1 MAHILHVTECT
12 KGGVPLFIR
21 RVSEGLSGDFS
32 FDIVCPPSSEL
43 FVQPP
48 SGARIHT
55 VDMARQ
61 PHPLRDVIA
70 ALGVRRVIRSA
81 YYDAVHLHSSK
92 AGIIGSLAKPW
103 IEAPMIYTPHGLRSF
118 AYPDKSP
125 LKSIARVV
133 EKWICR
139 SVRNVVAVSIEEA
152 SEVVRSH
159 IAPAEKVTVIENG
172 VDLEDM
178 SAAATISRAD
188 IGVPQDAYLVG
199 TVGRLQA
206 QKDPLLFIQAAS
218 IIADRIPGAHF
229 VMVGD
234 GPLESV
240 VRQHI
245 AREHLAGRFH
255 LLGWRAD
262 ATDILKLF
270 DVFVLTSRYEG
281 MPFVLLEAAA
291 AGLPLVSTNVPGA
304 QSLIDDGFSGLL
316 AAAGDAEVI
325 GAHLVALH
333 SDKTLRLELGNA
345 ARTSIAESHGLELM
359 LDSWNKT
366 YRSVILR
373 SDAVSAPDKAVVI
386 SR

>member
-1 MAHILHVTECT
+1 MARILHVTECT

-48 SGARIHT
+48 GGARIHT

-70 ALGVRRVIRSA
+70 ALGVRRIIRSA

-92 AGIIGSLAKPW
+92 AGIIGCLAKPW

-139 SVRNVVAVSIEEA
+139 SVGNVVAVSIEEA
-152 SEVVRSH
+152 SEVVRSD

-206 QKDPLLFIQAAS
+206 QKDPVLFVQAAS
-218 IIADRIPGAHF
+218 SIADRIPGAHF

>member
-1 MAHILHVTECT
+1 MAHILHVTECA

-21 RVSEGLSGDFS
+21 QVSEGLNGEFS

-43 FVQPP
+43 SVRPH
-48 SGARIHT
+48 SGVRVHT
-55 VDMARQ
+55 VAMARN
-61 PHPLRDVIA
+61 PHPVRDPIA
-70 ALGVRRVIRSA
+70 AFGVRRVIRSA

-92 AGIIGSLAKPW
+92 AGIIGCLAKPW

-125 LKSIARVV
+125 LKSIARAV

-139 SVRNVVAVSIEEA
+139 SVGNVVAVSIEEA
-152 SEVVRSH
+152 SEIVGSH
-159 IAPAEKVTVIENG
+159 IAPSEKVTVIENG

-178 SAAATISRAD
+178 SAPAPISRAD

-218 IIADRIPGAHF
+218 IIADRIPRAHF

-240 VRQHI
+240 VRRHI
-245 AREHLAGRFH
+245 AAERLTGRFH

-304 QSLIDDGFSGLL
+304 RSLIDDGSSGLL
-316 AAAGDAEVI
+316 AAVGAAEMI

-333 SDKTLRLELGNA
+333 SDEPLRLDLGNA
-345 ARTSIAESHGLELM
+345 ARKSIAESHGLEHM
-359 LDSWNKT
+359 LDSWSEA
-366 YRSVILR
+366 YRSVTLR

-386 SR
+386 SG

>member
-1 MAHILHVTECT
+1 MAHILHVTECA

-21 RVSEGLSGDFS
+21 RVSEGLNGEFS

-43 FVQPP
+43 SVQPP
-48 SGARIHT
+48 RGARIHT

-70 ALGVRRVIRSA
+70 AFGVRRVIRSA
-81 YYDAVHLHSSK
+81 HYDAVHLHSSK

-125 LKSIARVV
+125 LKSIARLV

-139 SVRNVVAVSIEEA
+139 SVGNVVAVSIEEA
-152 SEVVRSH
+152 SEVVRSG
-159 IAPAEKVTVIENG
+159 IAPSEKVTVIENG

-178 SAAATISRAD
+178 SAPATISRAD

-245 AREHLAGRFH
+245 AAERLAGRFH

-304 QSLIDDGFSGLL
+304 QSLIDDGSSGLL
-316 AAAGDAEVI
+316 AAVGAAEVI
-325 GAHLVALH
+325 GAHLVTLH

-345 ARTSIAESHGLELM
+345 ARKSIAESHGLELM
-359 LDSWNKT
+359 LDGWSET
-366 YRSVILR
+366 YRSVIPR
-373 SDAVSAPDKAVVI
+373 SAAVSAPGKAVVI
-386 SR
+386 SG

>member
-21 RVSEGLSGDFS
+21 QVSEGLNGDFS
-32 FDIVCPPSSEL
+32 FDILCPPSSEL
-43 FVQPP
+43 SVQPP

-61 PHPLRDVIA
+61 PHPLRDLISA
-70 ALGVRRVIRSA
+70 YAVRRVIRA
-81 YYDAVHLHSSK
+81 ADYDAVHLHSSK

-103 IEAPMIYTPHGLRSF
+103 IEAPIIYTPHGLRSF

-125 LKSIARVV
+125 LKLIARVV

-139 SVRNVVAVSIEEA
+139 AAGNVVAVSIEEA
-152 SEVVRSH
+152 SEVVSSG

-172 VDLEDM
+172 VDLDDM
-178 SAAATISRAD
+178 SAAATISRRD
-188 IGVPQDAYLVG
+188 IGVPEDAYLVG

-206 QKDPLLFIQAAS
+206 QKDPLLFVQAAS
-218 IIADRIPGAHF
+218 TIADRIPRAHF

-240 VRQHI
+240 VREKI
-245 AREHLAGRFH
+245 AGENLTDRFH

-270 DVFVLTSRYEG
+270 DVFVLTSKYEG

-291 AGLPLVSTNVPGA
+291 AGLPLVSTNVAGA

-316 AAAGDAEVI
+316 AAVGDAEVI
-325 GAHLVALH
+325 GTHLLALH
-333 SDKTLRLELGNA
+333 SDKKLRLELGKA
-345 ARTSIAESHGLELM
+345 ARMRIAESHGLERM
-359 LDSWNKT
+359 LDSWSET
-366 YRSVILR
+366 YRSVIPR
-373 SDAVSAPDKAVVI
+373 SAAVSAPDKAVVT
-386 SR
+386 SG

>member
-21 RVSEGLSGDFS
+21 RVPEGLNGNFS
-32 FDIVCPPSSEL
+32 FDILCPPSSEL
-43 FVQPP
+43 SVRPP

-61 PHPLRDVIA
+61 PHPLRDLIA
-70 ALGVRRVIRSA
+70 AIRVRRVVRA
-81 YYDAVHLHSSK
+81 ADYDALHLHSSK
-92 AGIIGSLAKPW
+92 AGIIGSLVKPW

-139 SVRNVVAVSIEEA
+139 SVSSVVAVSIEEA
-152 SEVVRSH
+152 AEVVRSD
-159 IAPAEKVTVIENG
+159 IAPSKKVTVIENG
-172 VDLEDM
+172 VDLEEM
-178 SAAATISRAD
+178 AAAATISRAD
-188 IGVPQDAYLVG
+188 IGVPEDAYLVG

-206 QKDPLLFIQAAS
+206 QKDPLLFVRAAS
-218 IIADRIPGAHF
+218 TIAERIPDAHF

-240 VRQHI
+240 VRQRI
-245 AREHLAGRFH
+245 AAARLTGRFH

-270 DVFVLTSRYEG
+270 DVFVLTSKYEG

-291 AGLPLVSTNVPGA
+291 AGLPLISTTVPGA

-316 AAAGDAEVI
+316 AAVGDAEVI

-333 SDKTLRLELGNA
+333 SDRPLRLELGNA
-345 ARTSIAESHGLELM
+345 ARMSIAESHGLKLM
-359 LDSWNKT
+359 LDSWNQT

-386 SR
+386 SG

>member
-1 MAHILHVTECT
+1 MARILHVAECT

-21 RVSEGLSGDFS
+21 RVSEGLDGDFS

-43 FVQPP
+43 SAQPP

-61 PHPLRDVIA
+61 PHPVRDLIA
-70 ALGVRRVIRSA
+70 AFGVRRAFRSA
-81 YYDAVHLHSSK
+81 NYHAVHLHSSK

-103 IEAPMIYTPHGLRSF
+103 IDSPMIYTPHGLRSF
-118 AYPDKSP
+118 AYPDNSP

-139 SVRNVVAVSIEEA
+139 SVGNVVAVSIEEA
-152 SEVVRSH
+152 SEIVISD
-159 IAPAEKVTVIENG
+159 IAPSAKVTVIENG

-178 SAAATISRAD
+178 SAAATISRTD
-188 IGVPQDAYLVG
+188 IGVPRDAYLVG

-206 QKDPLLFIQAAS
+206 QKDPLLFVQAAS
-218 IIADRIPGAHF
+218 TIAHRIPGAHF

-240 VRQHI
+240 VREQI
-245 AREHLAGRFH
+245 AGKNLADRFH

-270 DVFVLTSRYEG
+270 DVFVLTSKYEG

-291 AGLPLVSTNVPGA
+291 AGLPLVSTNVAGA
-304 QSLIDDGFSGLL
+304 QSLIDDGSSGLL
-316 AAAGDAEVI
+316 AAVGDAEVI
-325 GAHLVALH
+325 GAHLLALH
-333 SDKTLRLELGNA
+333 SDRALRLELGKA
-345 ARTSIAESHGLELM
+345 ARTSIAESHGLKPM
-359 LDSWNKT
+359 LDSWNET
-366 YRSVILR
+366 YRSLIPR
-373 SDAVSAPDKAVVI
+373 SDAISAPDKAVAI

>member
-1 MAHILHVTECT
+1 MAHILHVTECA

-48 SGARIHT
+48 GGARIHT

-70 ALGVRRVIRSA
+70 ALGVRRIIRSA

-92 AGIIGSLAKPW
+92 EGIIGCLAKPW

-206 QKDPLLFIQAAS
+206 QKDPLLFVQAAS
-218 IIADRIPGAHF
+218 SIADRIPGAHF